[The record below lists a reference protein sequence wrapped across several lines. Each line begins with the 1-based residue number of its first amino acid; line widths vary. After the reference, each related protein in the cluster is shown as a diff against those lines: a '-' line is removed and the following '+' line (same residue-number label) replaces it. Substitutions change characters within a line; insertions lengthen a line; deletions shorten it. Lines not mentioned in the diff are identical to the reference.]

1 VIGRP
6 AHTSNP
12 ELHAVEARRRE
23 IRAGLEAILTPD
35 VVDEHRRQPRGRH
48 SPALAL
54 VLAYLRQAPV
64 AGKLVAYASVP
75 GLEWRILRLSG
86 QPGVPPDASDP
97 RTFDSEDQVAHEIFL
112 IRLDELGLSGHRES
126 ARGG

>member
-1 VIGRP
+1 VIDRP

-12 ELHAVEARRRE
+12 EHHALEVRSRE
-23 IRAGLEAILTPD
+23 IRAGLKAILTAD
-35 VVDEHRRQPRGRH
+35 VVDEHRRHPKGHH

-75 GLEWRILRLSG
+75 GREWRIFRLSG
-86 QPGVPPDASDP
+86 QPGVPPDVSDP
-97 RTFDSEDQVAHEIFL
+97 RTFDSEDKVAHEIFL
-112 IRLDELGLSGHRES
+112 IRLDELGVSGHRKG

>member
-1 VIGRP
+1 VTRP
-6 AHTSNP
+6 QASPDP
-12 ELHAVEARRRE
+12 EGQALGVRRSE
-23 IRAGLEAILTPD
+23 IRAILEATITPD
-35 VVDEHRRQPRGRH
+35 LVDEHRRHPRGRH

-75 GLEWRILRLSG
+75 GCEWRILRLSG
-86 QPGVPPDASDP
+86 QPGVPPDASDS

-112 IRLDELGLSGHRES
+112 TRLDELGLSGHREG
-126 ARGG
+126 RPGG